1 MTTIT
6 LHEAENSLSR
16 LITESQTNH
25 HPIHIVGEHGSAVLM
40 SEEDWTAIEETLAI
54 SSIPGMTNRLLAGR
68 EEPLSECAT
77 ELEW

>member
-1 MTTIT
+1 MTTISVRD
-6 LHEAENSLSR
+6 AEHSLSR

-25 HPIHIVGEHGSAVLM
+25 HPIHIVGENGSAVLM

-54 SSIPGMTNRLLAGR
+54 SSIPDMTNRLLASR
-68 EEPLSECAT
+68 AEPLSECAT